1 MLAPSRRNSYV
12 LCCGVGAI
20 CAARKDLVLAA
31 QHRVQYVE
39 NVENQNMRLSN
50 HELAIL
56 VLLATSVVV
65 RILPAFIQV
74 RLSKSTSGVLEREL
88 PIAVFI
94 NFSVYIVC
102 TEILIAPVAAVAAIS
117 IAAVITLATRLGL
130 VFTAFVSS
138 AIYMVVQLSSHA

>member
-1 MLAPSRRNSYV
+1 
-12 LCCGVGAI
+12 
-20 CAARKDLVLAA
+20 
-31 QHRVQYVE
+31 
-39 NVENQNMRLSN
+39 MRLSN